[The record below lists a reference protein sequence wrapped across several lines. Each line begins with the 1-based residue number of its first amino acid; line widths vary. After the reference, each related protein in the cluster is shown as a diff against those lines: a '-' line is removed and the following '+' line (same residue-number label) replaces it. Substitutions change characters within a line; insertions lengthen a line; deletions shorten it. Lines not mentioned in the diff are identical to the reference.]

1 MKPFASNWRAS
12 QTSARSKLRLPTSDE
27 TLRELGDQAR
37 QLNGDVSGTGRTEI
51 AIILVVAIIVG
62 SVLLN
67 LIPRE

>member
-1 MKPFASNWRAS
+1 M
-12 QTSARSKLRLPTSDE
+12 PTSDE